1 MSKTVIAIG
10 VCALMFAG
18 ACSTN
23 PDDAESATNP
33 EPTLSPLGTPWTS
46 VTENQVSGVVRPEDL
61 VAVPDTAWVLAS
73 SMASPKRGTPGR
85 LVAVDSTT
93 NATVPLW
100 PSPDQHAEW
109 NRSIYP
115 DCAGVPDASSAEP
128 HGIAIAPATDGQPV
142 TLYAVNHK
150 RESIEVFHLDPQAD
164 PVALTWVGC
173 VPIPGDVYANAVAPL
188 PDGSGI
194 IVSSM
199 FDPTVSGD
207 PFARMFS
214 GVATGRVMKWT
225 PAQGWTALPDSAV
238 GGANGVLVS
247 PDGQSVVVA
256 AWTQKKLVRMSLTN
270 PSDRSEVT
278 LPFLPDNLRWTPQG
292 TILVTG
298 QNVTVDD
305 VLVCN
310 GGEGIN
316 CPTGYA
322 VVEVDPSSMTSTVLI
337 DGTDSSVSLATTALP
352 VGDEIWLGTLSGDRI
367 VRLDR
372 G

>member
-1 MSKTVIAIG
+1 MSKIVIAIG
-10 VCALMFAG
+10 VSAMMFAS

-23 PDDAESATNP
+23 PGDAEA
-33 EPTLSPLGTPWTS
+33 PTTSLFGADQPRTQWES
-46 VTENQVSGVVRPEDL
+46 VTENQVSGVIRPEDL
-61 VAVPDTAWVLAS
+61 VAVPDTTWVLAS

-100 PSPDQHAEW
+100 PHPDQHAEW
-109 NRSIYP
+109 NRSTYP
-115 DCAGVPDASSAEP
+115 DCAGIPDTTSAEP
-128 HGIAIAPATDGQPV
+128 HGIAIAPATDRQPV

-150 RESIEVFHLDPQAD
+150 RESIEVFDLDPAAGPD
-164 PVALTWVGC
+164 ALTWVGC
-173 VPIPGDVYANAVAPL
+173 VPIPRDVYANAVAPL

-199 FDPTVSGD
+199 FDPTASGD
-207 PFARMFS
+207 PFARMFT
-214 GVATGRVMKWT
+214 GADTGRVMKWT

-247 PDGQSVVVA
+247 PDGQSVLVA

-270 PSDRSEVT
+270 PRDRSEVA

-310 GGEGIN
+310 GGEGTH

-367 VRLDR
+367 VRLTR